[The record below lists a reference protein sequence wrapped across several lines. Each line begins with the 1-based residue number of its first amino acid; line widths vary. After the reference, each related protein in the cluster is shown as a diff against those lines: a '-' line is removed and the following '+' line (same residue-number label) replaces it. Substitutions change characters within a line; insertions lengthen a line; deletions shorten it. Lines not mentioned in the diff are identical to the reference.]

1 MDEEH
6 YDVAL
11 ICESGHMV
19 NSSSDETPEH
29 NALHCNKCGSKT
41 ISSCL
46 SCDAP
51 IRGVYWAGTVTTGDI
66 EVPAYCHGC
75 GSPYPWT
82 QAALESAEELIRFN
96 ESLNDKEKD
105 DLVAAI
111 KETTKD
117 TPKAKVAV
125 EKIKHYGKKL
135 GAGTLEALRGILV
148 DFASET
154 VKKSMGL

>member
-1 MDEEH
+1 MAEV

-11 ICESGHMV
+11 ICESGHLI
-19 NSSSDETPEH
+19 NSSSRAMSEF
-29 NALHCNKCGSKT
+29 NAKYCGKCGSKA
-41 ISSCL
+41 IDACL
-46 SCDAP
+46 SCKTP
-51 IRGVYWAGTVTTGDI
+51 IRGAYLGVGVTI
-66 EVPAYCHGC
+66 EVPAYCIGC
-75 GSPYPWT
+75 GSAYPWT

-135 GAGTLEALRGILV
+135 GAGTFEALRGILV
-148 DFASET
+148 DVVSET
-154 VKKSMGL
+154 AKKSMGL